1 MSSYIGGE
9 RMFDFISLDYSHFVA
24 FLVATFIIAIVPG
37 PDMAFIVSRSVS
49 EGKTAG
55 IATAIGM
62 QVGVMFHILLA
73 AFGLSAILLK
83 SALVFQIIKYIGA
96 AYLIYLGIQ
105 TIRDKKGINITIQES
120 QGGIRK
126 AFWQGAI
133 TDIFNP
139 KVALFFLTF
148 LPQFISPAMGNT
160 FLQFI
165 VLGVIFGCLTLVVD
179 VSYSII
185 ASSIRNV
192 LVKNKTAMYWQK
204 IVSGFTLIGLGTLL
218 AFEKRS

>member
-1 MSSYIGGE
+1 
-9 RMFDFISLDYSHFVA
+9 MFDFISLDYSHFVA

-62 QVGVMFHILLA
+62 QVGVLFHILLA

-96 AYLIYLGIQ
+96 GYLIYLGIQ

-148 LPQFISPAMGNT
+148 LPQFISPSMGNT

-179 VSYSII
+179 VGYSII

-192 LVKNKTAMYWQK
+192 LVKNKTAMLWQK